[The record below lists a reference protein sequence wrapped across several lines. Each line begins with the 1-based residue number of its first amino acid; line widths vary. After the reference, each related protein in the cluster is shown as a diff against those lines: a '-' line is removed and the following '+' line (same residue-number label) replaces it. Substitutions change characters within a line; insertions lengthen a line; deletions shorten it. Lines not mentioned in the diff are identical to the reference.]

1 MNSARTLALVTMSDV
16 IKKNMF
22 FVQDKRL
29 VLANVDLA
37 FQVCWLTNPVALF
50 FLCRKSLLAYFL
62 KVKPPKN
69 YGS

>member
-29 VLANVDLA
+29 VLANVDLLQPA
-37 FQVCWLTNPVALF
+37 TLTNPVALF
-50 FLCRKSLLAYFL
+50 FLCRNSLLAYFS
-62 KVKPPKN
+62 K
-69 YGS
+69 